1 MSLAIF
7 LRFFPTEL
15 RVSRSSVVRAP
26 NWYLGGHGL
35 DSRWGVIFFLYPTLV
50 TKEHII
56 IWTRVFYWELNHSK
70 IPYAT
75 PSGTRVA
82 YFPYDT
88 LASVISL
95 TDVTIRAIST
105 LLNERLLCRSGL
117 L

>member
-1 MSLAIF
+1 M
-7 LRFFPTEL
+7 
-15 RVSRSSVVRAP
+15 VVRT
-26 NWYLGGHGL
+26 
-35 DSRWGVIFFLYPTLV
+35 VF
-50 TKEHII
+50 I

-88 LASVISL
+88 LASVISFN
-95 TDVTIRAIST
+95 DVTIHAIST
-105 LLNERLLCRSGL
+105 LLNELGFLRRSGL